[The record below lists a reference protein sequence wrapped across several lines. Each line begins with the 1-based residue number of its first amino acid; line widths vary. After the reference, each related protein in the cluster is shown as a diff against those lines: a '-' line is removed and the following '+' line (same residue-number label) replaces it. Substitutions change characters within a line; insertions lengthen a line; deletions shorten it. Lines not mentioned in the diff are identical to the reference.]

1 MFLQTLGLRSAAR
14 WLVRHCCRNV
24 YCPGGSAAVLSKPVA
39 GSVTLNPYF
48 LMLHSTS
55 VSAQSTIRIVLPNFI
70 VSILPDRG
78 ADLAITR
85 CESRRS
91 VTAERTAIYQFT
103 SAGASDTLMAPKLSS
118 AFISCWCAGGYAGQD
133 SGPQTAEGDCHV
145 TTHYHADRSASFL
158 SAVSAGAAQLSV
170 PQVEYSADSVMQT
183 EEVTVE
189 QHVFYTPT
197 KERRETLGAVAGS
210 REAPVQI
217 IRKDT
222 KVMWQVMPSEKMY
235 MEHKIGQG
243 KSKDMAQ
250 WDFEE
255 TVVGEEMM
263 DGVKVTKY
271 KTIATST
278 DGKKYGGF
286 SWRTKEGIPIKT
298 DLLYKEGNEKH
309 RMMTELRNVKI
320 GKQDPQAVRDSPG
333 IYEIRYERDDGG
345 HDGARGREGMGQP
358 GTARPG
364 MNRPGMNVP
373 PEEVPANPEPVPP
386 AADRSGMQKAGDM
399 MKKLFGR

>member
-1 MFLQTLGLRSAAR
+1 MSLRLCTL
-14 WLVRHCCRNV
+14 
-24 YCPGGSAAVLSKPVA
+24 
-39 GSVTLNPYF
+39 
-48 LMLHSTS
+48 
-55 VSAQSTIRIVLPNFI
+55 IVL
-70 VSILPDRG
+70 
-78 ADLAITR
+78 A
-85 CESRRS
+85 S
-91 VTAERTAIYQFT
+91 VF
-103 SAGASDTLMAPKLSS
+103 SVVP
-118 AFISCWCAGGYAGQD
+118 
-133 SGPQTAEGDCHV
+133 
-145 TTHYHADRSASFL
+145 
-158 SAVSAGAAQLSV
+158 AGAAQRSV

-183 EEVTVE
+183 EEGTVE

-197 KERRETLGAVAGS
+197 KERRETLGAAAAS

-222 KVMWQVMPSEKMY
+222 KVMWQLMPSEKMY

-243 KSKDMAQ
+243 NSKDMSQ
-250 WDFEE
+250 WDYEE
-255 TVVGEEMM
+255 TVVGEEVM

-320 GKQDPQAVRDSPG
+320 GKQDPQLF
-333 IYEIRYERDDGG
+333 EIPQGFTKFDMSGMMGG
-345 HDGARGREGMGQP
+345 MMGREGMGQP
-358 GTARPG
+358 GTGRHG

-386 AADRSGMQKAGDM
+386 ADDRSGMQKAGDA